1 MVSDEVRDALAA
13 ACGGA
18 GQVRAAG
25 PADAVAGVAPRWVV
39 APGTAEQVAAV
50 LSVAAERGLAVVVRG
65 AGTKLDWGAPPER
78 VDLVLDTRRLAGVR
92 EHAPGDLV
100 VTVGAGTPLAD
111 LRAVLARAGQRLALD
126 PASEADGATVGGV
139 LAAGEAGPLRLR
151 FGAGRDL
158 LIGVEFVRAD
168 GVAARSGGRVVKNVA
183 GYDVGRLL
191 CGSYGTLAVITAAT
205 FRLHPLPAARR
216 YVCRAVGTPGE
227 AGEVAA
233 AVLASPVAP
242 AAVEVDVPADQV
254 GPGAPVQVAVLVE
267 GTPAGVDA
275 RAGELARLL
284 GPDASIVDSTP
295 EWWGRYP
302 FGAGDVA
309 LKVAAPLTGWP
320 AALEALR
327 SVVAGGGDTS
337 AGPAVSARGS
347 AGTGV
352 VYAALPGDTPPATV
366 AAALDAARDALA
378 ATGGSCV
385 VLAAPASMGDVLDRW
400 GAVPGLDLM
409 RRVKERFDPGRVLS
423 PGRFVGGI

>member
-1 MVSDEVRDALAA
+1 MVSGEVPDLLAA

-18 GQVRAAG
+18 DQVRPAAA
-25 PADAVAGVAPRWVV
+25 ADAVAGVPARWVV

-50 LSVAAERGLAVVVRG
+50 LSVAARRGLAVVARG

-126 PASEADGATVGGV
+126 PASEAEAATVGGV
-139 LAAGEAGPLRLR
+139 LAAGETGPLRLR

-168 GVAARSGGRVVKNVA
+168 GVPARSGGRVVKNVA

-205 FRLHPLPAARR
+205 FRLHPLPSARR
-216 YVCRAVGTPGE
+216 YVCREVATPRQ
-227 AGEVAA
+227 AGELVG
-233 AVLASPVAP
+233 AVLASPAAP
-242 AAVEVDVPADQV
+242 VAVEVDVPA
-254 GPGAPVQVAVLVE
+254 GPRAPVTVAVLVE

-275 RAGELARLL
+275 RAGELARVL
-284 GPDASIVDSTP
+284 GPDASIVDSAP
-295 EWWGRYP
+295 EWWGRHP
-302 FGAGDVA
+302 FCAGDVA
-309 LKVAAPLTGWP
+309 LKVAAPVSGWP
-320 AALEALR
+320 AAVEALR
-327 SVVAGGGDTS
+327 SAWTTGGAGDL
-337 AGPAVSARGS
+337 AARPAVAVRGS

-352 VYAALPGDTPPATV
+352 VHAALPGDTPRAAV
-366 AAALDAARDALA
+366 AAALDAVRGVLA
-378 ATGGSCV
+378 DIGGSCV
-385 VLAAPASMGDVLDRW
+385 VLSAPAPVRDALDLW
-400 GAVPGLDLM
+400 GPVPGIDLM
-409 RRVKERFDPGRVLS
+409 RRVKERFDPGRMLS